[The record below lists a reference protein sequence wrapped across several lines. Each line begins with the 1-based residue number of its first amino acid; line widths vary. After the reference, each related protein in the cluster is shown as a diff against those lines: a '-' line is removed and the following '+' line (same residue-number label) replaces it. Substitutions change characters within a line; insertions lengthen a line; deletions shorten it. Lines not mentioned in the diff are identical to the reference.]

1 MAFAVILLGETAKT
15 TFLYHEG
22 CKMNKTAWI
31 GPLVYTAFT
40 LAAVAQASPPQTFSE
55 AVQQVIDRPVYR
67 HAMFGI
73 EVYSLDTQKP
83 LFVLNGDKLFTPGS
97 TTKLLTEGTALHL
110 LGPDYRFRTFI
121 YRTGEVDRK
130 GKLKGDLVLVASGDP
145 NLSNRMQPDGTLA
158 FADED
163 HSYGGPDSRLIPG
176 DPLIVMQ
183 EFAKQ
188 IAAAGIE
195 RVAGSVVID
204 ASLFPEGDRELG
216 TGVVISPIA
225 LNDNVIDVTIE
236 PGTAAGAPAKLTY
249 SLQVPYIH
257 FDNKIVTTAGS
268 KTTLDDPETTDHADG
283 TQTVVLSGSIAQAS
297 KPRIYG
303 YPVASPSRF
312 AAEALTA
319 ALTARGVKVAG
330 KPVTAADPTRY
341 KSFYNRQHQVA
352 EHVSAPLAEEV
363 KVTLKVSQNL
373 HASMTP
379 YILGAIVG
387 KATTKI
393 DQKGFALE
401 HDFLTSAGLDLSGA
415 SQADGAGGAASAYY
429 TPDFMVHYLAYMA
442 AQPICSIFQ
451 NALPIL
457 GRDGTLAS
465 IQRDSP
471 AAGHVFAKT
480 GTFDSFDLLN
490 MQIMLL
496 GKGLAGYTTT
506 PSGQHLAFAIYVNH
520 VALPDDPDAVQTI
533 AGEALGVIASAVY
546 SLPIDKSSLDSR

>member
-1 MAFAVILLGETAKT
+1 
-15 TFLYHEG
+15 
-22 CKMNKTAWI
+22 MNKFAWM
-31 GPLVYTAFT
+31 GLLAYTAFCT
-40 LAAVAQASPPQTFSE
+40 LVAAAQGSAPQTFSE
-55 AVQQVIDRPVYR
+55 AVQQVISRPLYR
-67 HAMFGI
+67 HAVFGI

-83 LFVLNGDKLFTPGS
+83 LFALNGDKLFTPGS

-110 LGPDYRFRTFI
+110 LGPDYRFHTFI
-121 YRTGEVDRK
+121 YRTGEIDGN

-188 IAAAGIE
+188 IVAAGIK
-195 RVAGSVVID
+195 RVEGSVVVD
-204 ASLFPEGDRELG
+204 VSLFPEGDRELG

-225 LNDNVIDVTIE
+225 VNDNVIDVTIE
-236 PGTAAGAPAKLTY
+236 PGTAAGAPAKLSY

-257 FDNKIVTTAGS
+257 FDNRIITAAGS
-268 KTTLDDPETTDHADG
+268 KTSLDDPQMTQNADG
-283 TQTVVLSGSIAQAS
+283 TQTVVLSGSIAQTS

-319 ALTARGVKVAG
+319 ALTAQGVKITG
-330 KPVTAADPTRY
+330 KPAATVDAIQY
-341 KSFYNRQHQVA
+341 KSFYNSQHQVA

-401 HDFLTSAGLDLSGA
+401 HDFLTAAGLDLSGA
-415 SQADGAGGAASAYY
+415 SQADGAGGATSAYY

-442 AQPICSIFQ
+442 GQPIYAIFQ
-451 NALPIL
+451 KALPIL
-457 GRDGTLAS
+457 GRDGTLAD
-465 IQRDSP
+465 IQRESP

-480 GTFDSFDLLN
+480 GTLDSFDLLN
-490 MQIMLL
+490 MQIMLV

-506 PSGQHLAFAIYVNH
+506 ANGEHLAFAIYMNH
-520 VALPDDPDAVQTI
+520 VALPDDPDTLQTI

-546 SLPIDKSSLDSR
+546 SLPIDKSLLDAR

>member
-1 MAFAVILLGETAKT
+1 
-15 TFLYHEG
+15 
-22 CKMNKTAWI
+22 MNKVEWICLLAGTALCT
-31 GPLVYTAFT
+31 LVAP
-40 LAAVAQASPPQTFSE
+40 AQTSAPQTFAE
-55 AVQQVIDRPVYR
+55 AVQQVISRPIYR
-67 HAMFGI
+67 HAIFGV

-83 LFVLNGDKLFTPGS
+83 LFALNGDKLFTPGS

-110 LGPDYRFRTFI
+110 LGPDYRFHTFI
-121 YRTGEVDRK
+121 YRTGEIDGQ

-188 IAAAGIE
+188 VVAAGIKCVE
-195 RVAGSVVID
+195 GNVVVD

-225 LNDNVIDVTIE
+225 VNDNVIDVTIE
-236 PGTAAGAPAKLTY
+236 SGTAAGAPAKLSY

-257 FDNKIVTTAGS
+257 FDNKIVTAAGS
-268 KTTLDDPETTDHADG
+268 KTSLNDPQTTDNADG
-283 TQTVVLSGSIAQAS
+283 TENVVLSGSIAQTR

-319 ALTARGVKVAG
+319 ALRACGVKVIG
-330 KPVTAADPTRY
+330 KPATTPDATRY
-341 KSFYNRQHQVA
+341 RSFYNSQHQLA

-401 HDFLTSAGLDLSGA
+401 HDFLSTASLDLSGA

-442 AQPICSIFQ
+442 AQPIFPIFQ
-451 NALPIL
+451 KALPIL

-465 IQRDSP
+465 IQRDSS

-480 GTFDSFDLLN
+480 GTFDSLDLLN
-490 MQIMLL
+490 KQIMLV

-520 VALPDDPDAVQTI
+520 LALPDDPDTLQTI
-533 AGEALGVIASAVY
+533 AGEALGVIAGAVY
-546 SLPIDKSSLDSR
+546 SLPIDEPSLDAR

>member
-1 MAFAVILLGETAKT
+1 
-15 TFLYHEG
+15 
-22 CKMNKTAWI
+22 MNKIARI
-31 GPLVYTAFT
+31 GPLVYTALCT
-40 LAAVAQASPPQTFSE
+40 LIAAAQASPPQTFSA

-67 HAMFGI
+67 HAIFGI

-83 LFVLNGDKLFTPGS
+83 LFALNGDKLFTPGS

-110 LGPDYRFRTFI
+110 LGPDYRFHTFI
-121 YRTGEVDRK
+121 YRTGELDKK

-176 DPLIVMQ
+176 DPLIAMQ

-188 IAAAGIE
+188 IVAAGIK
-195 RVAGSVVID
+195 RVEGSVVVD

-236 PGTAAGAPAKLTY
+236 PGIAVGAPAKLTY

-257 FDNKIVTTAGS
+257 FDNKIVTAAGS
-268 KTTLDDPETTDHADG
+268 KTTLDDPQTTDHADG
-283 TQTVVLSGSIAQAS
+283 TETVMLSGSIAQTS

-303 YPVASPSRF
+303 YPVGSPSRF

-330 KPVTAADPTRY
+330 KPATATDANRY
-341 KSFYNRQHQVA
+341 KSFYNSQHQVA
-352 EHVSAPLAEEV
+352 EHVSAPLTEEI

-442 AQPICSIFQ
+442 GQPIYPIFQ
-451 NALPIL
+451 KALPIL

-465 IQRDSP
+465 IQRDSA

-520 VALPDDPDAVQTI
+520 VALPDDPNAVQTI

-546 SLPIDKSSLDSR
+546 SLPIDKSTLDAR

>member
-1 MAFAVILLGETAKT
+1 LL
-15 TFLYHEG
+15 YNEG
-22 CKMNKTAWI
+22 FKMNKVRWIRLVAGTALF
-31 GPLVYTAFT
+31 PLVAP
-40 LAAVAQASPPQTFSE
+40 AQTSAPQTFSE
-55 AVQQVIDRPVYR
+55 AVQAVISRPVYR
-67 HAMFGI
+67 HAMFGV

-83 LFVLNGDKLFTPGS
+83 LFALNGDKLFTPGS

-110 LGPDYRFRTFI
+110 LGPDYRFHTFV
-121 YRTGEVDRK
+121 YRTGEVDGK

-163 HSYGGPDSRLIPG
+163 HSYGGPDSHLIPG
-176 DPLIVMQ
+176 DPLTVVQ

-188 IAAAGIE
+188 IAAAGIK
-195 RVAGSVVID
+195 RVEGSVVVD
-204 ASLFPEGDRELG
+204 VSLFPQGDRELG

-225 LNDNVIDVTIE
+225 VNDNVIDVTIE
-236 PGTAAGAPAKLTY
+236 PGTAAGAPARLTY
-249 SLQVPYIH
+249 SPQVPYLH
-257 FDNKIVTTAGS
+257 FDNKIVTAAGS
-268 KTTLDDPETTDHADG
+268 KTSLDDPQTTDNADG
-283 TQTVVLSGSIAQAS
+283 TQTVVLGGSIAQTS

-312 AAEALTA
+312 AGEALTA
-319 ALTARGVKVAG
+319 ALTASGVKVAG
-330 KPVTAADPTRY
+330 KPATTADASRY
-341 KSFYNRQHQVA
+341 KSFYNSQHQVA
-352 EHVSAPLAEEV
+352 EHVSAPLAEEI

-401 HDFLTSAGLDLSGA
+401 HDFLAKAGLDLSGA

-429 TPDFMVHYLAYMA
+429 TPDFIVHYLAYMA
-442 AQPICSIFQ
+442 SQPTYPIFQ
-451 NALPIL
+451 KALPIL

-490 MQIMLL
+490 MQIMLV

-520 VALPDDPDAVQTI
+520 VALPDDPDSLQTI
-533 AGEALGVIASAVY
+533 AGEALGVIASAAY
-546 SLPIDKSSLDSR
+546 SLPIDKSSLDAR

>member
-1 MAFAVILLGETAKT
+1 M
-15 TFLYHEG
+15 LYHEG
-22 CKMNKTAWI
+22 QMNKLAWI
-31 GPLVYTAFT
+31 CL
-40 LAAVAQASPPQTFSE
+40 LAVAALCSRVAPAQTSAPQTFSA
-55 AVQQVIDRPVYR
+55 AVQEVMNRPVYR
-67 HAMFGI
+67 HAIFGI

-83 LFVLNGDKLFTPGS
+83 VFALNGDKLFTPGS

-110 LGPDYRFRTFI
+110 LGPDYRFHTFI
-121 YRTGEVDRK
+121 YRTGEIDGK

-176 DPLIVMQ
+176 DPLIAMQ
-183 EFAKQ
+183 DFAQQ
-188 IAAAGIE
+188 IAASGIK
-195 RVAGSVVID
+195 RVEGRVIVD
-204 ASLFPEGDRELG
+204 VSLFPEGDRELG
-216 TGVVISPIA
+216 TGVVISPIVV
-225 LNDNVIDVTIE
+225 NDNVIDVTIE
-236 PGTAAGAPAKLTY
+236 PGPTAGGPAKLTY

-257 FDNKIVTTAGS
+257 FENKIVTAAGS
-268 KTTLDDPETTDHADG
+268 KTSLEDPQTIENADG
-283 TQTVVLSGSIAQAS
+283 TETVVLSGSIAQTS

-303 YPVASPSRF
+303 YPVTSPSRF
-312 AAEALTA
+312 AGEALTA
-319 ALTARGVKVAG
+319 ALTARGVKVEG
-330 KPVTAADPTRY
+330 KPASTADPNRY
-341 KSFYNRQHQVA
+341 KSVYNSQHQVA
-352 EHVSAPLAEEV
+352 EHVSAPLAEEA

-373 HASMTP
+373 HASMMP
-379 YILGAIVG
+379 FILGAVVG

-401 HDFLTSAGLDLSGA
+401 HDFLTTAGLDLSGA

-442 AQPICSIFQ
+442 SQPIYPIFLK
-451 NALPIL
+451 ALPIL

-471 AAGHVFAKT
+471 GAGHVFAKT

-490 MQIMLL
+490 MQIMLV

-506 PSGQHLAFAIYVNH
+506 PGGQHLAFAIYVNH
-520 VALPDDPDAVQTI
+520 VALPDDPDTLQTI
-533 AGEALGVIASAVY
+533 AGEALGAIASAVY
-546 SLPIDKSSLDSR
+546 SLPIDKSSLDPR

>member
-1 MAFAVILLGETAKT
+1 
-15 TFLYHEG
+15 
-22 CKMNKTAWI
+22 MNKVSWICLLAGTALCTRVA
-31 GPLVYTAFT
+31 P
-40 LAAVAQASPPQTFSE
+40 AQASAPQSFSE
-55 AVQQVIDRPVYR
+55 AVQEVISRPVYR
-67 HAMFGI
+67 HAIFGL
-73 EVYSLDTQKP
+73 EVYSLDSQKM
-83 LFVLNGDKLFTPGS
+83 LFALNGDKLFTPGS

-110 LGPDYRFRTFI
+110 LGPDYRFHTFI
-121 YRTGEVDRK
+121 YRTGEVDGK
-130 GKLKGDLVLVASGDP
+130 GKLKGDLILVASGDP

-176 DPLIVMQ
+176 DPLIAVQ
-183 EFAKQ
+183 DFAQ
-188 IAAAGIE
+188 QVVAAGIK
-195 RVAGSVVID
+195 RVEGRVIVD
-204 ASLFPEGDRELG
+204 VSLFPEGDRELG
-216 TGVVISPIA
+216 TGVVISPIVV
-225 LNDNVIDVTIE
+225 NDNVIDVTIE
-236 PGTAAGAPAKLTY
+236 PGLTAGGAAKLTY

-257 FDNKIVTTAGS
+257 FENKILTAAGD
-268 KTTLDDPETTDHADG
+268 KTSLEDPQTIDNADG
-283 TQTVVLSGSIAQAS
+283 SQTVVLSGSIARTS

-303 YPVASPSRF
+303 YPVSSPSRF

-319 ALTARGVKVAG
+319 ALTARGVKIAG
-330 KPVTAADPTRY
+330 KPGSTADATRY
-341 KSFYNRQHQVA
+341 KSVYNSQHQVA
-352 EHVSAPLAEEV
+352 EHVSAPLAEEA

-379 YILGAIVG
+379 FILGAVVG

-401 HDFLTSAGLDLSGA
+401 HDFLTAAGLDLSGA

-442 AQPICSIFQ
+442 SQPIYPIFLK
-451 NALPIL
+451 ALPVL
-457 GRDGTLAS
+457 GRDGTLAG

-490 MQIMLL
+490 MQIMLV

-520 VALPDDPDAVQTI
+520 VALPDDSDTLQTI
-533 AGEALGVIASAVY
+533 AGEALGVIASAVF
-546 SLPIDKSSLDSR
+546 SLPIDKSSLDGR

>member
-1 MAFAVILLGETAKT
+1 MSKI
-15 TFLYHEG
+15 
-22 CKMNKTAWI
+22 AWM
-31 GPLVYTAFT
+31 GPLACTAFCT
-40 LAAVAQASPPQTFSE
+40 LIAAAQGSAPQTFSE
-55 AVQQVIDRPVYR
+55 AVQQVISRPLYR
-67 HAMFGI
+67 HALFGI

-83 LFVLNGDKLFTPGS
+83 LIALNGDKLFTPGS

-110 LGPDYRFRTFI
+110 LGPDYRFHTFI
-121 YRTGEVDRK
+121 YRTGEVDGN
-130 GKLKGDLVLVASGDP
+130 GKLRGDLVLVASGDP

-163 HSYGGPDSRLIPG
+163 HSYGGPDSRLVPG
-176 DPLIVMQ
+176 DPLIVME

-188 IAAAGIE
+188 IVASGIK
-195 RVAGSVVID
+195 RVEGSVVVD
-204 ASLFPEGDRELG
+204 VSLFPEGERELG

-225 LNDNVIDVTIE
+225 VNDNVIDVTIQ
-236 PGTAAGAPAKLTY
+236 PGTAIGAPASLSY
-249 SLQVPYIH
+249 SLRVPYIH
-257 FDNKIVTTAGS
+257 FDNKIVTAAGS
-268 KTTLDDPETTDHADG
+268 KTLLNDPQTTDNADG
-283 TQTVVLSGSIAQAS
+283 TQTVVLSGAIAQTS

-319 ALTARGVKVAG
+319 ALTACEVRVTG
-330 KPVTAADPTRY
+330 KPATTADATRY
-341 KSFYNRQHQVA
+341 KSFYNSRHQVA

-393 DQKGFALE
+393 DQEGFALE
-401 HDFLTSAGLDLSGA
+401 HDFLTTAGLDLSGA

-442 AQPICSIFQ
+442 AQPIFPIFQ
-451 NALPIL
+451 KALPIL
-457 GRDGTLAS
+457 GRDGTLAG

-471 AAGHVFAKT
+471 AAGRVFAKT

-490 MQIMLL
+490 MQIMLV

-506 PSGQHLAFAIYVNH
+506 PSGQHLAFAIYLNH
-520 VALPDDPDAVQTI
+520 VALQDDPDTLQTI

-546 SLPIDKSSLDSR
+546 SLPIDKPSLDTP

>member
-1 MAFAVILLGETAKT
+1 
-15 TFLYHEG
+15 
-22 CKMNKTAWI
+22 MNKVASICLLAGTALCA
-31 GPLVYTAFT
+31 LV
-40 LAAVAQASPPQTFSE
+40 VPAQTSAPKTFSE
-55 AVQQVIDRPVYR
+55 AVQQVISRPVYR

-83 LFVLNGDKLFTPGS
+83 LFAVNGDKLFTPGS

-110 LGPDYRFRTFI
+110 LGADYRFHTII
-121 YRTGEVDRK
+121 YRTGEVDGK
-130 GKLKGDLVLVASGDP
+130 GTLKGDLVLVASGDP

-158 FADED
+158 FEDAD
-163 HSYGGPDSRLIPG
+163 HSYGEPDSRVVPG

-188 IAAAGIE
+188 VAAAGIR
-195 RVAGSVVID
+195 RVEGSVVVD
-204 ASLFPEGDRELG
+204 VSLFPEGDRELG
-216 TGVVISPIA
+216 TGVVISPIS
-225 LNDNVIDVTIE
+225 LNDNVIDLTIA
-236 PGTAAGAPAKLTY
+236 PGGAAGAPATLNY
-249 SLQVPYIH
+249 SPQLPYIH
-257 FDNKIVTTAGS
+257 FGNKIVTAAGS
-268 KTTLDDPETTDHADG
+268 KTSLEDPQTTGNADG
-283 TQTVVLSGSIAQAS
+283 TETVLLSGSLAETS

-303 YPVASPSRF
+303 YPVGSPSRF
-312 AAEALTA
+312 AAEALIA
-319 ALTARGVKVAG
+319 SLTASGVKVTGRPAA
-330 KPVTAADPTRY
+330 TADATKY

-387 KATTKI
+387 RATTKI

-401 HDFLTSAGLDLSGA
+401 HDFLTTAGLDLSGA

-442 AQPICSIFQ
+442 AQPSYLIFQ
-451 NALPIL
+451 KALPIL
-457 GRDGTLAS
+457 GRDGTLAT
-465 IQRDSP
+465 IQRGSP
-471 AAGHVFAKT
+471 AAGHIFAKT

-490 MQIMLL
+490 MQIMLV

-506 PSGQHLAFAIYVNH
+506 PNGHHLAFAIYVNH
-520 VALPDDPDAVQTI
+520 VALPDDPDALQSIT
-533 AGEALGVIASAVY
+533 GEALGEIASAVY
-546 SLPIDKSSLDSR
+546 SLPIDKSSLDGP

>member
-1 MAFAVILLGETAKT
+1 
-15 TFLYHEG
+15 
-22 CKMNKTAWI
+22 MNKVARICLLAGTAMCACI
-31 GPLVYTAFT
+31 
-40 LAAVAQASPPQTFSE
+40 AQAQTSAPASFSE
-55 AVQQVIDRPVYR
+55 AVQQVISRPLYR
-67 HAMFGI
+67 HALFGI
-73 EVYSLDTQKP
+73 EVYSLDTQKS
-83 LFVLNGDKLFTPGS
+83 LFAMNGDKLFTPGS

-110 LGPDYRFRTFI
+110 LGPDYRFHTFI
-121 YRTGEVDRK
+121 YRTGEVDGK
-130 GKLKGDLVLVASGDP
+130 GTLKGDLVLVASGDP

-163 HSYGGPDSRLIPG
+163 HSYGGTDSRLIPG
-176 DPLIVMQ
+176 DPLIALR
-183 EFAKQ
+183 EFAQ
-188 IAAAGIE
+188 QVVAAGIK
-195 RVAGSVVID
+195 RVEGRVIVD
-204 ASLFPEGDRELG
+204 VSLFPEGDHELG

-225 LNDNVIDVTIE
+225 VNDNVIDVTIE
-236 PGTAAGAPAKLTY
+236 PDPTAGAPAKLTY

-257 FDNKIVTTAGS
+257 FENKIVTAAGS
-268 KTTLDDPETTDHADG
+268 KTSLEDPQTIDNADG
-283 TQTVVLSGSIAQAS
+283 TQTVVLSGSIAQTS

-303 YPVASPSRF
+303 YPVTSPSRF

-319 ALTARGVKVAG
+319 ALTARGVKIAG
-330 KPVTAADPTRY
+330 KPAGSADAARY
-341 KSFYNRQHQVA
+341 KSFYNSQHQIA
-352 EHVSAPLAEEV
+352 EHVSVPLAEEV

-401 HDFLTSAGLDLSGA
+401 HDFLTTAGLDLSGA

-429 TPDFMVHYLAYMA
+429 SPDFMVHYLAYMA
-442 AQPICSIFQ
+442 TQPIFPIFQ
-451 NALPIL
+451 KALPIL

-480 GTFDSFDLLN
+480 GTFDSFDQLNVQILLV
-490 MQIMLL
+490 
-496 GKGLAGYTTT
+496 GKGLAGYATT
-506 PSGQHLAFAIYVNH
+506 PGGQHLAFAVYVNH
-520 VALPDDPDAVQTI
+520 VALPDDSDTLQTI

-546 SLPIDKSSLDSR
+546 SLPIDKPSLDAR

>member
-1 MAFAVILLGETAKT
+1 MNKATWIYLLGGMA
-15 TFLYHEG
+15 L
-22 CKMNKTAWI
+22 CA
-31 GPLVYTAFT
+31 LVAP
-40 LAAVAQASPPQTFSE
+40 AQTPAPQTFSE
-55 AVQQVIDRPVYR
+55 AVQQVISQPVYR
-67 HAMFGI
+67 HATFGVEI
-73 EVYSLDTQKP
+73 YSLDTQKP
-83 LFVLNGDKLFTPGS
+83 LFALNGDKLFTPGS

-110 LGPDYRFRTFI
+110 LGPDYRFHTMV
-121 YRTGEVDRK
+121 YRTGEVDGK

-158 FADED
+158 FADAD
-163 HSYGGPDSRLIPG
+163 HSYGEPDSRVIPG

-183 EFAKQ
+183 ELAKEV
-188 IAAAGIE
+188 AAAGIK
-195 RVAGSVVID
+195 RVEGRVVVD
-204 ASLFPEGDRELG
+204 VSLFPEGDRELG
-216 TGVVISPIA
+216 TGVVISPIS
-225 LNDNVIDVTIE
+225 LNDNVIDLTIT
-236 PGTAAGAPAKLTY
+236 PGTAAGAPARLSY
-249 SLQVPYIH
+249 SPQLPYIH
-257 FDNKIVTTAGS
+257 FDNKIVTAAGS
-268 KTTLDDPETTDHADG
+268 KTSLEDPQTTDNTDG
-283 TQTVVLSGSIAQAS
+283 TQTVVLSGSFAETS
-297 KPRIYG
+297 KPRVYG

-319 ALTARGVKVAG
+319 ALTASGVKVTG
-330 KPVTAADPTRY
+330 KPATTTDATHY
-341 KSFYNRQHQVA
+341 KSFYNSQHQVA
-352 EHVSAPLAEEV
+352 EHVSAPLSEEV

-379 YILGAIVG
+379 YVLGAIVG

-401 HDFLTSAGLDLSGA
+401 HDFLTTAGLDLSGA

-442 AQPICSIFQ
+442 GQPIYPLFQ
-451 NALPIL
+451 KALPIL

-465 IQRDSP
+465 IQRDSL

-490 MQIMLL
+490 MQIMLV

-520 VALPDDPDAVQTI
+520 VALPDDPDALQSI

-546 SLPIDKSSLDSR
+546 SLPIDKSSLDAR

>member
-1 MAFAVILLGETAKT
+1 L
-15 TFLYHEG
+15 LYHEG
-22 CKMNKTAWI
+22 QMNKVASICLLAGTALCTR
-31 GPLVYTAFT
+31 GAP
-40 LAAVAQASPPQTFSE
+40 AQTPVPQSFPE
-55 AVQQVIDRPVYR
+55 AVQEVISRPVYR
-67 HAMFGI
+67 HAIFGI

-110 LGPDYRFRTFI
+110 LGPDYRFHTFI
-121 YRTGEVDRK
+121 YRTGDVDGK

-145 NLSNRMQPDGTLA
+145 NLSNRRQPDGTLA

-176 DPLIVMQ
+176 DPLIAMQ
-183 EFAKQ
+183 DFAEQ
-188 IAAAGIE
+188 VVAAGIK
-195 RVAGSVVID
+195 RVEGRVIVD
-204 ASLFPEGDRELG
+204 VSLFPEGDRELG

-225 LNDNVIDVTIE
+225 VNDNVIDVTIE
-236 PGTAAGAPAKLTY
+236 PGPSAGGPAKLSY
-249 SLQVPYIH
+249 SLQAPYIH
-257 FDNKIVTTAGS
+257 FENKIVTGS
-268 KTTLDDPETTDHADG
+268 KTSLEDPQTRDNADG
-283 TQTVVLSGSIAQAS
+283 SQTVVLSGSIAQTS

-303 YPVASPSRF
+303 YPVSSPSRF

-319 ALTARGVKVAG
+319 ALTARGVKVTG
-330 KPVTAADPTRY
+330 KPASTADATRY
-341 KSFYNRQHQVA
+341 KNAYNSQHQVA
-352 EHVSAPLAEEV
+352 EHVSAPLAEEA

-379 YILGAIVG
+379 FILGAVVG

-401 HDFLTSAGLDLSGA
+401 RDFLTAAGLDLSGA

-442 AQPICSIFQ
+442 SQPIYPIFLK
-451 NALPIL
+451 ALPVL
-457 GRDGTLAS
+457 GRDGTLAT

-471 AAGHVFAKT
+471 GAGHVFAKT

-490 MQIMLL
+490 MQIMLI

-506 PSGQHLAFAIYVNH
+506 AAGQHLAFAIYVNH
-520 VALPDDPDAVQTI
+520 VALPDDPDTLQTI

-546 SLPIDKSSLDSR
+546 SLPIDKSSLDPPLNSNVR

>member
-1 MAFAVILLGETAKT
+1 
-15 TFLYHEG
+15 
-22 CKMNKTAWI
+22 MNKIAWI
-31 GPLVYTAFT
+31 GPLAGTALCT
-40 LAAVAQASPPQTFSE
+40 LVAAAQASAPQTFAE
-55 AVQQVIDRPVYR
+55 AVQQVISQPVYR
-67 HAMFGI
+67 HAIFGI
-73 EVYSLDTQKP
+73 EVYSLDTQRP
-83 LFVLNGDKLFTPGS
+83 LFALNGDKLFTPGS
-97 TTKLLTEGTALHL
+97 TTKLLTEGTALHA
-110 LGPDYRFRTFI
+110 LGPDYRFHTFI
-121 YRTGEVDRK
+121 YRTGEVDAK
-130 GKLKGDLVLVASGDP
+130 GRLKGDLVLVASGDP

-163 HSYGGPDSRLIPG
+163 HSYGGPDSQLIPG
-176 DPLIVMQ
+176 DPLAAMQ
-183 EFAKQ
+183 ELAKQ
-188 IAAAGIE
+188 IVAAGIK
-195 RVAGSVVID
+195 RVEGRMVVD
-204 ASLFPEGDRELG
+204 VSLFPEGARELG

-225 LNDNVIDVTIE
+225 VNDNVIDVTIE
-236 PGTAAGAPAKLTY
+236 PGTAAGEPAKLNY
-249 SLQVPYIH
+249 SLQLPYIH
-257 FDNKIVTTAGS
+257 FDNKIVTAAGS
-268 KTTLDDPETTDHADG
+268 KTSLDDAQTTDNADG
-283 TQTVVLSGSIAQAS
+283 TQTVVLSGSIAQTS

-303 YPVASPSRF
+303 YPVTRPSRF

-319 ALTARGVKVAG
+319 ALTARGVKIAG
-330 KPVTAADPTRY
+330 KPTIATDPTRY
-341 KSFYNRQHQVA
+341 KDFYNSQHQVA

-393 DQKGFALE
+393 NQKGFALE
-401 HDFLTSAGLDLSGA
+401 HDFLAAAGLDLSGA

-429 TPDFMVHYLAYMA
+429 TPDFMVRYLAYMT
-442 AQPICSIFQ
+442 AQPTYLVFQ
-451 NALPIL
+451 KALPVL

-490 MQIMLL
+490 MQIMLV

-520 VALPDDPDAVQTI
+520 VSLPDDPDTLQAI
-533 AGEALGVIASAVY
+533 AGEAVGVIASAVY
-546 SLPIDKSSLDSR
+546 SLPIDKSSLDPR

>member
-1 MAFAVILLGETAKT
+1 
-15 TFLYHEG
+15 
-22 CKMNKTAWI
+22 MNNVAWI
-31 GPLVYTAFT
+31 GSLTGTALCT
-40 LAAVAQASPPQTFSE
+40 LIAAAQTSAPQTFSE
-55 AVQQVIDRPVYR
+55 AVQQVITRPVYR
-67 HAMFGI
+67 HATFGI
-73 EVYSLDTQKP
+73 EIYSLDTQKP
-83 LFVLNGDKLFTPGS
+83 LFALNGDKLFTPGS

-110 LGPDYRFRTFI
+110 LGPDYRFHTSI
-121 YRTGEVDRK
+121 YRTGEVDGK

-158 FADED
+158 FVDED

-176 DPLIVMQ
+176 DPLVAMQ

-188 IAAAGIE
+188 VAGAGIQ
-195 RVAGSVVID
+195 RVEGSVVVD
-204 ASLFPEGDRELG
+204 VSLFPEGDRELG
-216 TGVVISPIA
+216 TGVVISPIS
-225 LNDNVIDVTIE
+225 LNDNVIDVIME
-236 PGTAAGAPAKLTY
+236 PGTAAGQPANLTY
-249 SLQVPYIH
+249 SPQVSYIR
-257 FDNKIVTTAGS
+257 FDNRIVTVGGTKTS
-268 KTTLDDPETTDHADG
+268 LEDPKTTDNPDG
-283 TQTVVLSGSIAQAS
+283 TQTVVLSGSIAKS
-297 KPRIYG
+297 SRPRIYG

-319 ALTARGVKVAG
+319 ALAACGVKIAG
-330 KPVTAADPTRY
+330 KPVTTTDATQY
-341 KSFYNRQHQVA
+341 KSFYNSQHQVA

-387 KATTKI
+387 KATKKI

-401 HDFLTSAGLDLSGA
+401 HDFLTAAGLDLSGA

-442 AQPICSIFQ
+442 GEPIYPIFQ
-451 NALPIL
+451 KALPIL

-471 AAGHVFAKT
+471 AAGHVFCKT
-480 GTFDSFDLLN
+480 GTLDSFDLLN
-490 MQIMLL
+490 MQIMLM

-506 PSGQHLAFAIYVNH
+506 TSGQHLAFAIYVNH
-520 VALPDDPDAVQTI
+520 VAAPDDPDSLQTI
-533 AGEALGVIASAVY
+533 AGETLGVIASAVY
-546 SLPIDKSSLDSR
+546 SLPIDKSTLDAR